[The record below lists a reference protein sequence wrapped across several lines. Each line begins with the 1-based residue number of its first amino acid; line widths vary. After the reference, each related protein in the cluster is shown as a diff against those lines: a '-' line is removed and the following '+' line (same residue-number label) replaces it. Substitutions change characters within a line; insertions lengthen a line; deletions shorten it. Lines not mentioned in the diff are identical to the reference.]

1 MAIANDKQES
11 DYYLSGWEDDL
22 NSDEIQELHLEE
34 DDTGLTN
41 SAKYHD
47 PANIQGQRNRTDF
60 CHV

>member
-1 MAIANDKQES
+1 MNDIQES
-11 DYYLSGWEDDL
+11 DYYLSGWEDNL

-47 PANIQGQRNRTDF
+47 PTYIQGQRNRRDF